1 MASAADRFTRLE
13 KLAIF
18 LIALGEQRT
27 REILADVDI
36 DTLQHL
42 NGAIAA
48 LGTVTSEEKAAVM
61 LEFAHFFYADEPISD
76 PLAPGKAK
84 PSASRAGR
92 KMPGPRVS
100 PTQKS
105 SKKSPG
111 QLPADKSDTL
121 DLSGKKPDLNDEEQ
135 AILHTL
141 DKLRR
146 KVDPGQIDWGKA
158 GYDFGDGFKGTDDSR
173 H

>member
-1 MASAADRFTRLE
+1 MASAADRFSRLE

-18 LIALGEQRT
+18 LIALGEERT

-42 NGAIAA
+42 NGAIAG
-48 LGTVTSEEKAAVM
+48 LGEISAEEKAAVM
-61 LEFAHFFYADEPISD
+61 LEFAHFFYADEPISA
-76 PLAPGKAK
+76 APKVLGNK
-84 PSASRAGR
+84 PR
-92 KMPGPRVS
+92 PRVS
-100 PTQKS
+100 SAKPRQT
-105 SKKSPG
+105 
-111 QLPADKSDTL
+111 DKAGAL
-121 DLSGKKPDLNDEEQ
+121 DLSGKKPAISEEEQ

-173 H
+173 R